1 MTALHEL
8 SLTGLVARLRDGTT
22 TSVAIVEDCFRR
34 IDAREATVGAWQHL
48 DREAALIQAA
58 QTALNL
64 LRLMLKRGAAR

>member
-22 TSVAIVEDCFRR
+22 TSVAIVEDCFQR

-48 DREAALIQAA
+48 ERVTRALFTAYGFEELRVEADA
-58 QTALNL
+58 
-64 LRLMLKRGAAR
+64 